1 MQYKEK
7 LQKNGL
13 TEAELTPRIKSMIAD
28 LKEALND
35 KAELEKDLQEENY
48 EDEDEKE
55 EMISGLEEVNEL
67 IASQDAELSE
77 KIRVYAKNKKAN
89 TNKSGKTTNDESDQ
103 NTTSQPKLNLTS
115 GTTKVSSSVQVT
127 KEGNLAS
134 SKKAEEGA
142 VTEPDEKKKSNNGI
156 LWGLLGIG
164 ALVLTFGTVNMFS
177 GDE

>member
-28 LKEALND
+28 LKEALKE

-55 EMISGLEEVNEL
+55 EMEAALEEVNEL
-67 IASQDAELSE
+67 IASQDEELCE
-77 KIRVYAKNKKAN
+77 KIRVYAKNKRASS
-89 TNKSGKTTNDESDQ
+89 NKSAKTSKDESALP
-103 NTTSQPKLNLTS
+103 TPPQPKPET
-115 GTTKVSSSVQVT
+115 SSVQVT
-127 KEGNLAS
+127 KDGKLDSTE
-134 SKKAEEGA
+134 KAQQGA
-142 VTEPDEKKKSNNGI
+142 VTEPEENKKSGNGL
-156 LWGLLGIG
+156 LWGLLGVA
-164 ALVLTFGTVNMFS
+164 ALVLTLGSVNLFS

>member
-67 IASQDAELSE
+67 IASQDAEVSE
-77 KIRVYAKNKKAN
+77 KIRVFAKNRKTNANKGTKA
-89 TNKSGKTTNDESDQ
+89 
-103 NTTSQPKLNLTS
+103 TSEPKPET
-115 GTTKVSSSVQVT
+115 SSVQVT
-127 KEGNLAS
+127 KEGKLAS
-134 SKKAEEGA
+134 TEKAEEGA
-142 VTEPDEKKKSNNGI
+142 VTEPEEKKKSGNGV

>member
-28 LKEALND
+28 LKEALKD
-35 KAELEKDLQEENY
+35 KAELENDLEQENY

-67 IASQDAELSE
+67 IDSQDAELSE
-77 KIRVYAKNKKAN
+77 KIRVFAKNKKAN
-89 TNKSGKTTNDESDQ
+89 NNKSGKAE
-103 NTTSQPKLNLTS
+103 
-115 GTTKVSSSVQVT
+115 VSASPQQKPETISVQVT

-134 SKKAEEGA
+134 GKKAEEGA